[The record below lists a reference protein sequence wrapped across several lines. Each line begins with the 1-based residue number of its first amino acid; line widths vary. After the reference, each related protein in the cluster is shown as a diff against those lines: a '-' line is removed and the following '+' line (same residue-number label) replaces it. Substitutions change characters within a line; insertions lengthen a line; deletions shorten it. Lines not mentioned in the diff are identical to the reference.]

1 MVKDIL
7 TSMRPSQWTKNLVI
21 FAGLIF
27 AKRIGE
33 AGDLARVG
41 AAFVVFCVLSSS
53 LYLLNDVLDQERDRL
68 HPEKKKRP
76 IASGRLD
83 KNLAAVLAVV
93 MMVGG
98 LLASLALGNSFAMA
112 AMAYVLLTV
121 FYSLFLKSLVII
133 DVLVIALG
141 FVLRAIAGA
150 LAIAVNISPWLL
162 VCTLLLALFL
172 GLTKRR
178 GELLVLGTAARRHR
192 ETLGDY
198 RAALLDVLLA
208 VVSSSVIIAYALYSF
223 TSGRHST
230 DMMYTLPFVLY
241 GVMRYLFLL
250 YVRGMG
256 GAPEKVLLRDLPTM
270 LNIGLWLAACVF
282 ILYWR

>member
-1 MVKDIL
+1 MIKNL
-7 TSMRPSQWTKNLVI
+7 LLSMRPAQWTKNLVI

-27 AKRIGE
+27 AKRIG
-33 AGDLARVG
+33 DFSDVRR
-41 AAFVVFCVLSSS
+41 VVFAFLLFCLISSG
-53 LYLLNDVLDQERDRL
+53 LYILNDVIDREKDRL

-76 IASGRLD
+76 IASGRLA
-83 KNLAAVLAVV
+83 KRPAAMVAVV
-93 MMVGG
+93 MVISG
-98 LLASLALGNSFAMA
+98 LLISLALGNSFGLTAMG
-112 AMAYVLLTV
+112 YVLLTV

-133 DVLVIALG
+133 DILAIAVG

-172 GLTKRR
+172 GLSKRR
-178 GELLVLGTAARRHR
+178 SELSVLGNKAQRHR
-192 ETLGDY
+192 ESLADY
-198 RAALLDVLLA
+198 RGPLLDTLLA
-208 VVSSSVIIAYALYSF
+208 IISSSVIISYALYSF

-250 YVRGMG
+250 YARSMG
-256 GAPEKVLLRDLPTM
+256 GAPEKVLLRDVPTIV
-270 LNIGLWLAACVF
+270 NIFLWLSVCVF